1 MVVCKQWVWGCP
13 SVKQTRMVRDIHD
26 FNLPILT
33 PKLPPTGASFNP
45 YTFLSNMF
53 EQLSLVFFV
62 PTPLQAI
69 K

>member
-1 MVVCKQWVWGCP
+1 
-13 SVKQTRMVRDIHD
+13 MVRDIHD

-45 YTFLSNMF
+45 YTSLSNMF